1 MRISRFRELL
11 LVDFSYR
18 LPERAT
24 KNWRRAAAER
34 LGFDTTRVA
43 DR

>member
-18 LPERAT
+18 LPERDQ
-24 KNWRRAAAER
+24 E
-34 LGFDTTRVA
+34 LGTSCR
-43 DR
+43 

>member
-24 KNWRRAAAER
+24 KRCIQTAAER
-34 LGFDTTRVA
+34 LGFDMT
-43 DR
+43 